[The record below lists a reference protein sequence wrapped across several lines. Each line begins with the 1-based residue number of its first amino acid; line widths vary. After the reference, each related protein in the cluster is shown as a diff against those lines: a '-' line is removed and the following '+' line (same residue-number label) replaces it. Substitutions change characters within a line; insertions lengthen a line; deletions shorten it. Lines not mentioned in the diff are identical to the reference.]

1 MPHKKPK
8 VTAKPATTSFGQI
21 GGALPP
27 APTAAELKAERA
39 RLKDAGSLYVPG
51 TMKAKPAK
59 PKPKRGGILGN
70 ITGVKTRRRM
80 LDETMG
86 R

>member
-8 VTAKPATTSFGQI
+8 VTTKSTTSFGQI

-39 RLKDAGSLYVPG
+39 RLKGAGNLYVPG
-51 TMKAKPAK
+51 TMKAKP